1 VTSVGGSGSG
11 SGSGSV
17 GVSDGACVGDFSY

>member
-1 VTSVGGSGSG
+1 VTSVGGSG